1 MVGKCLSS
9 VEFVGPERKNYSDE
23 YGCDHFFTFSFER
36 YFVLQKTVSVNETGL
51 LKYKVKAVE
60 FSLNRCSGLECEE
73 TRQSALKQKDY
84 LAGKMTGQ
92 WA

>member
-1 MVGKCLSS
+1 M
-9 VEFVGPERKNYSDE
+9 NMTAIT
-23 YGCDHFFTFSFER
+23 FFTFSFER
-36 YFVLQKTVSVNETGL
+36 YLVLHKTVSVNALPETGL

-60 FSLNRCSGLECEE
+60 FSLNRYSGLECEE

-84 LAGKMTGQ
+84 LAGEITGQ